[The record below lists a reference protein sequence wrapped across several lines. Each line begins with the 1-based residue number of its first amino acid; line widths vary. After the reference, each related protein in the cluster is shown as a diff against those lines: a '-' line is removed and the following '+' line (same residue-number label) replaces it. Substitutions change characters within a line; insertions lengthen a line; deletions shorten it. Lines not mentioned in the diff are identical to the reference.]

1 MRGGTPEPDAAASL
15 MNAFAQ
21 LLPIPST
28 SWSFFH
34 LMSFIRCDT
43 DQCTQPLHHSSQ
55 ARWLLQLR
63 VPRWAQEPPGATAA
77 ATAGRGAGTG
87 SGRDALCGLRM
98 PAGHSAPRASA
109 SPERCQGRSPALAA
123 HQLTSEVPVC
133 SELCEQLCNTPPG
146 TTGS

>member
-1 MRGGTPEPDAAASL
+1 MCGGTPEPDATASL

-63 VPRWAQEPPGATAA
+63 VPLQGLLPQPR
-77 ATAGRGAGTG
+77 RGEV
-87 SGRDALCGLRM
+87 L
-98 PAGHSAPRASA
+98 
-109 SPERCQGRSPALAA
+109 ALAA
-123 HQLTSEVPVC
+123 VAMPCVVSGCQLVTQHRGHLLLLSGAKAAR
-133 SELCEQLCNTPPG
+133 LL
-146 TTGS
+146 